1 MKITR
6 LSGAVAALYLM
17 LTLTAAQAA
26 EKIVWAKSLDAA
38 MVEAK
43 KSNKLVMVDF
53 YTDWCHWCKV
63 LDEKT
68 YSDARVGKAAT
79 QVVAVKVNAEKEGA
93 DAAKKYRVQGY
104 PTILFLAPDGS
115 VAGQIGGYA
124 APEPF
129 LADMNKF
136 VMAYKELPLLE
147 AKAASGKADATTL
160 AKLTAIYAG
169 KNDIKRT
176 GATLAK
182 LEQQAGSGQAGADL
196 AKAYNAAGDMYQTAK
211 QFDKAI
217 SLFQKAAKISKTPYD
232 KAYAHL
238 SGAACLFA
246 TGKAKQAIPDL
257 KAVLAM
263 PKPPAEMKQQAQQ
276 MLAFVNRPQR

>member
-1 MKITR
+1 MKFKR
-6 LSGAVAALYLM
+6 LFGAVAGLCLL

-26 EKIVWAKSLDAA
+26 EKVVWAKSLDAA
-38 MVEAK
+38 MTEAK
-43 KSNKLVMVDF
+43 KSNKLVMIDF

-79 QVVAVKVNAEKEGA
+79 QVVAVKVNAEKEGVE
-93 DAAKKYRVQGY
+93 AAKKYKVQGY
-104 PTILFLAPDGS
+104 PTIMFIAPDGS

-124 APEPF
+124 PPEPF
-129 LADMNKF
+129 IVEMNKF
-136 VMAYKELPLLE
+136 VMAHKELPALE

-169 KNDIKRT
+169 KNDVNRT

-182 LEQQAGSGQAGADL
+182 LEQAGSGQAGAHL
-196 AKAYNAAGDMYQTAK
+196 AKAYNSAGDMYQTAQ

-217 SLFQKAAKISKTPYD
+217 PLFQKAAKASKTPYE
-232 KAYAHL
+232 KAYAHI
-238 SGAACLFA
+238 SSAVCYFS
-246 TGKAKQAIPDL
+246 TGKNKQAIPDL
-257 KAVLAM
+257 KAILAM

-276 MLAFVNRPQR
+276 MLTVANKR

>member
-6 LSGAVAALYLM
+6 LFGAAAGFCLL

-38 MVEAK
+38 MTEAK

-104 PTILFLAPDGS
+104 PTILFIAHDGS

-124 APEPF
+124 APESF
-129 LADMNKF
+129 IV
-136 VMAYKELPLLE
+136 VMAHKELPALE
-147 AKAASGKADATTL
+147 AKAANGSADATTL

-169 KNDIKRT
+169 KNDVKRT
-176 GATLAK
+176 GTTLAK
-182 LEQQAGSGQAGADL
+182 LEQSGSGQAGATL
-196 AKAYNAAGDMYQTAK
+196 AKAYNAAGDMYQNAK
-211 QFDKAI
+211 QFDKAT
-217 SLFQKAAKISKTPYD
+217 SLFQKAAKHSKTPYD
-232 KAYAHL
+232 KAYAHI

-246 TGKAKQAIPDL
+246 TGKPKQAIPDL

-263 PKPPAEMKQQAQQ
+263 PNPPAEMKKQAQQ